1 MRPSK
6 LPVDA
11 SVEEKLA
18 AADDKGKPVALH
30 PAAMNNYLA
39 DVRAM
44 RAALDDP
51 EAAERPEPIAPL
63 RRPIHSVVIHA
74 QPGVKGAFDVEIK
87 GRLQELLGAPF
98 LRGSVDGGLVVA
110 GVPYIARPTIS
121 EALFSYRRAA

>member
-1 MRPSK
+1 VIAPK
-6 LPVDA
+6 LKA
-11 SVEEKLA
+11 LEAERLAVEEKLA

-63 RRPIHSVVIHA
+63 RRLIHSVVIHA

-98 LRGSVDGGLVVA
+98 LRRSVGRGLVVA
-110 GVPYIARPTIS
+110 EGGILRHPHVTPKN
-121 EALFSYRRAA
+121 